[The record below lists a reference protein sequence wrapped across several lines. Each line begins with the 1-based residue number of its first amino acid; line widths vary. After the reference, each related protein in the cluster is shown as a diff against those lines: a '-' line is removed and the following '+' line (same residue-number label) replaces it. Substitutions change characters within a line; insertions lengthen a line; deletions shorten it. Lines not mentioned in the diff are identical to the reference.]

1 VSVSGQGSRLD
12 AAVAWLRARG
22 LAWLLLLQSAVV
34 AVVLT
39 WPAVFRLERVL
50 GGKDADTMK
59 HIWTLWWCRAHL
71 LREGLG
77 LQTELLNQPAGLE
90 LWPVEPLNGAGAVLL
105 AWLPVVATANLL
117 AVANL
122 LATGLC
128 SGLLGWELTR
138 SRSGALCTALL
149 VQSSSFALFAIH
161 VGVGELQH
169 LWLLPLGCWS
179 LLRLARGGQW
189 RFALLT
195 GLVLGGGTVACFYY
209 GFYLALALLVLGL
222 AALVPAQRRLRLLGQ
237 LITAAA
243 VAALVVLPVTR
254 AFAASYGEEFHS
266 QYGFWSYLLR
276 EGLGQT
282 VIDPVGARLQPED
295 LVFGRSH
302 LWGQGF
308 GDLEAY
314 GGGKLLGLP
323 MLLLAAVGV
332 ARQPRRGLA
341 WLALAALGI
350 TLALGSYLSVGG
362 EELLVGGARLRLPF
376 LYLNRIL
383 AFAAEPLNFP
393 VRFLAVTTIALACMA
408 GLALRGAG
416 RTWRWVAVALALLN
430 VADLQLRGLL
440 PWPLPSFELPR
451 LEPLMALDQAGHPAS
466 GSGAVLDLSGAF
478 RHDPES
484 RLVVMSA
491 QLQHQQPIQAVPIDR
506 LEFHVREG
514 RWFAAG
520 LGLVSDLAPPYMK
533 RGEAGSGEHLGDLH
547 VLRQAGFDRLL
558 VVSMGGREPL
568 PEAFL
573 DAAKRTLGDPV
584 LQGEIYAVWT
594 VPEIE
599 ATPEQATVWERE
611 HAERAQRAR
620 EETLTPGPMPAMG
633 PHRPEPPPGAAGAD

>member
-1 VSVSGQGSRLD
+1 VSESGRRGGLG
-12 AAVAWLRARG
+12 AVLGWLRRRG
-22 LAWLLLLQSAVV
+22 LVWPLAIQSVVLALL
-34 AVVLT
+34 LT
-39 WPAVFRLERVL
+39 WPAVIRLEQVL

-77 LQTELLNQPAGLE
+77 LHTELLNQPAGLE

-105 AWLPVVATANLL
+105 AWLPVVAAANLL
-117 AVANL
+117 AIANL
-122 LATGLC
+122 CASGLC
-128 SGLLGWELTR
+128 AGLLGWELTR
-138 SRSGALCTALL
+138 SRVGALATAFL

-222 AALVPAQRRLRLLGQ
+222 AALVPAEHRLRLLGQ
-237 LITAAA
+237 LV
-243 VAALVVLPVTR
+243 VAALVAALIVLPVTG
-254 AFAASYGEEFHS
+254 AFAASYGDEFRS
-266 QYGFWSYLLR
+266 QHGFLVYLLQ

-282 VIDPVGARLQPED
+282 VIDPVSARLQPAD
-295 LVFGRSH
+295 LLLGRSAM
-302 LWGQGF
+302 WGQGF

-323 MLLLAAVGV
+323 MLLLAGVGLV
-332 ARQPRRGLA
+332 RHPRRAAA
-341 WLALAALGI
+341 WLVVAAFGVI
-350 TLALGSYLSVGG
+350 LALGSYLSTGG

-376 LYLNRIL
+376 LYLNRVL
-383 AFAAEPLNFP
+383 TFVAEPLNFP
-393 VRFLAVTTIALACMA
+393 VRFLAISTLALACMA
-408 GLALRGAG
+408 GLALRGG
-416 RTWRWVAVALALLN
+416 RPALRWVAVVLVLLN
-430 VADLQLRGLL
+430 AVDLQVRGLL

-451 LEPLMALDQAGHPAS
+451 LEPLAALDQHGHGAAGE
-466 GSGAVLDLSGAF
+466 GSVLDLTGAF

-484 RLVVMSA
+484 RLVVMTS
-491 QLQHQQPIQAVPIDR
+491 QLHHQQSIQAVPIDR

-520 LGLVSDLAPPYMK
+520 LRLVSDLAPAYMK
-533 RGEAGSGEHLGDLH
+533 RGDATPGDHLADFH
-547 VLRQAGFDRLL
+547 VLREAGFDRFL

-568 PEAFL
+568 PPAFL
-573 DAAKRTLGDPV
+573 TAASASLGDP
-584 LQGEIYAVWT
+584 LLDGEIYAVWAI
-594 VPEIE
+594 PEVA
-599 ATPEQATVWERE
+599 ATPEQAEAWQRE
-611 HAERAQRAR
+611 HAERAEQAQR
-620 EETLTPGPMPAMG
+620 ETLAPGPMPAMG
-633 PHRPEPPPGAAGAD
+633 PHRPEPPGAP